1 MKYLSLIELS
11 SVISNEDIPLNL
23 YILTMFRIYR
33 FFFTLE
39 KNQKKGIEVEH
50 SHPQL
55 IIQIDQVLNVQIIA
69 CLIGP

>member
-11 SVISNEDIPLNL
+11 SIISNEDIPLNL